1 MSMKD
6 PIGIYENLKE
16 QYFKYIDT
24 AFSVDDANFK
34 SRRKEVYL
42 PEGKD
47 VNNILAQEPYLELIK
62 PYPSSGKKI
71 SDLKLDDIP
80 KDSNGKNYFS
90 SQEELELFQKFCEA
104 GLVGNFPLYQHQI
117 DMIKNYALGKNCI
130 ITTGTGS
137 GKTEAFLLPLFAY
150 LTKQI
155 IQWKETPEPALEYNW
170 FNKPTK
176 HTKGGTA
183 HYKVQ
188 EQRKISTRKPSIKAI
203 ILYPM
208 NALVDDQMTRLR
220 KALDSKDSEKFYQ
233 DYCENHR
240 VYFGQYNGATPIS
253 ADINEGNNTQK
264 QIKHN
269 ELREKLNELQ
279 LYWNKIQTVINNGT
293 LTEDQIEDIIYTS
306 QKIGGSELLTRFDMQ
321 ETPPDIFITNYS
333 MLNIML
339 MRDREDSI
347 FVKTKEWL
355 EDKNNIFH
363 LIVDELHLNRGS
375 SGTELALLL
384 RLVEYRLGLAP
395 GHPQLRILASSASLD
410 PEDSESKDY
419 ITDFFGMDFTEHFK
433 IVKEETVV
441 DSGNE
446 APISKESLE
455 KFQNLCEQ
463 ENQIKTD
470 EEIAEDIF
478 GDDFLIKNTN
488 QLKQTLLKGFENNE
502 GKHTFSLSD
511 VNNKLF
517 GDEADF
523 CALKGLLKLR
533 AIYDDEK
540 FDKIKRDLPRI
551 RFHLFFK
558 NVDDLH
564 TVAGEKE
571 RIVLNS
577 SKTKIEGKKVFQ
589 NLYCDECGTLFYGGR
604 RFDKGKR
611 LEMLPISSEYEKMP
625 DLNLDKRPEYLKFG
639 EFIVFWPNVLL
650 GKELNPQSKTFDEV
664 NGLNGSWEKA
674 LLHINKGTIYVSPD
688 NESDSD
694 YLSGYIYRVNSED
707 SKSLP
712 CQCPQCAQTYKDKK
726 FMKSPVRTFRTG
738 YSQVT
743 QVLASSLLKQLSPE
757 EVDNRKL
764 LIFSDSRSAAA
775 DLANKLERNNYSDVL
790 RKNVFRIGNINI
802 DQIKNKISDYFDTTS
817 EEDWNWEKIIE
828 NEELGSFL
836 NIKVDSSFLQIL
848 KSQSGESFKMFLT
861 PIINGLESSNDK
873 LIPIKNLLPS
883 RNKPG
888 ELFRDFLIRGI
899 NPVGNDYKFQK
910 NWGGRGSAN
919 WYDIYNLD
927 NGDFSDGIEDT
938 TIGGS
943 GFHEDIQN
951 EFIEQICNVLFGR
964 HQFAIET
971 MAKGFISFPDKQ
983 LELIVTKIREAGFSV
998 SLEEN
1003 ELLKQIINSFIRI
1016 LGYKYRHWGT
1026 SYAPANNYANI
1037 TTYAKFIAKDSTYK
1051 SYIDKVFVVN
1061 DNLQHIDRIVLV
1073 TSFLNVLGEFNP
1085 HKQFSKVKY
1094 SKTGERT
1101 TELTAPFTP
1110 YIHPYHFDLFLLKE
1124 EDLVYK
1130 CSNCGA
1136 NHGHK
1141 SAGVCAHCFKP
1152 LDLNNHIAAKEV
1164 WEENFYANSEEP
1176 IRMHTEELTGQTD
1189 SSDAKNRQKA
1199 FKNIFLDS
1207 NAISSSKKAE
1217 QIDVLSVTTT
1227 MEVGVDIGSLEATM
1241 MANMPPERYN
1251 YQQRVG
1257 RAGRGGQAYS
1267 IALTLCRGNS
1277 HDSYYYSNLDGMVN
1291 AKPPTPFIPME
1302 LNSDISKRIFY
1313 KEILRSVFKVKGSGN
1328 VLMSENPPEKFQD
1341 THGEF
1346 GSFEDFE
1353 NELSITKTDF
1363 IIEIN
1368 VLLKNNDIIS
1378 LANHLKFTKNFYEA
1392 NFKGNKI
1399 YDEILSK
1406 LSQLEIKPIGLA
1418 ECLAEAGLLP
1428 MYGMPTRTRSLYHN
1442 YKNGNFSTMSRDL
1455 EMAISEYAPGN
1466 EITKDKKIYRVE
1478 AITSPITKRNDLTQY
1493 NVRPIDDNLFYYQI
1507 NEDGSIGTEKDTLIK
1522 EFANEDWES
1531 IKNSERKIG
1540 VIPKAYITKSYPEE
1554 NTSAVKPYFSVSIP
1568 RILNGG
1574 DIGFIKSNAFNNLD
1588 SFFHQGHIM
1597 SFNEGENGSGFN
1609 FDKPTNI
1616 LKKPELLK
1624 IDHITERK
1632 LAKME
1637 DTSSVLTYSLAS
1649 NKYTSLLQIKPS
1661 LAHIGLNLNCEQF
1674 NDQQDG
1680 YELSNFCVQGVKS
1693 AIFSAAF
1700 LLRSVFTQQQD
1711 VDNSEL
1717 EVLGLRHYINEDGSK
1732 VTGFSYGDKLSNGSG
1747 FSQKLNDNLSE
1758 YINLCLDPTGNF
1770 NGEIVQFVIDL
1781 LSVKN
1786 QENCDV
1792 ADYTNL
1798 LNYRNKR
1805 FHPLLNW
1812 RLGVSY
1818 LRLLRGNEDEIEKV
1832 INADASLPEFGAFY
1846 GKETW
1851 LKGLGVQL
1859 EEFKNEYGINSELI
1873 TDFKIPFLQCNQ
1885 NSDYANKII
1894 IPYHPLWNKESL
1906 NNNPLIKKILD
1917 ELDNEEIIYID
1928 SFNLANRPGDCYE
1941 KLIERGGGTE
1951 PNWDVLN

>member
-1 MSMKD
+1 MKD

-24 AFSVDDANFK
+24 AFSVDDLDFK
-34 SRRKEVYL
+34 TKRKEVYL
-42 PEGKD
+42 PDGKD
-47 VNNILAQEPYLELIK
+47 SNNILAQEPYLELIK
-62 PYPSSGKKI
+62 PYPSSGKEI
-71 SDLKLDDIP
+71 TDLKLEDIP
-80 KDSNGKNYFS
+80 KDSNGSNYFS
-90 SQEELELFQKFCEA
+90 SQEELELFKKFCKA
-104 GLVGNFPLYQHQI
+104 GLVGDFPLYQHQI

-137 GKTEAFLLPLFAY
+137 GKTESFLLPLFAY
-150 LTKQI
+150 LSKQI
-155 IQWKETPEPALEYNW
+155 TKWKEIPESPLDFNW
-170 FNKPTK
+170 FNNPTR
-176 HTKGGTA
+176 HTGNETA
-183 HYKVQ
+183 HYKAQ
-188 EQRKISTRKPSIKAI
+188 EQRKNSTRKPSIKAI

-220 KALDSKDSEKFYQ
+220 KALDSTASEEFYQ

-253 ADINEGNNTQK
+253 SEISSQA
-264 QIKHN
+264 KHN

-279 LYWNKIQTVINNGT
+279 LYWNKIQSVIYNGT
-293 LTEDQIEDIIYTS
+293 LTADQIEDIIYTS

-355 EDKNNIFH
+355 EEDKNNIFH

-384 RLVEYRLGLAP
+384 RLVEYRLGLSP

-410 PEDSESKDY
+410 PEDSESKEY

-433 IVKEETVV
+433 IVKEEPVV

-446 APISKESLE
+446 ALIGKESLE

-470 EEIAEDIF
+470 EKIAEEIF
-478 GDDFLIKNTN
+478 GEDFLIKNTN
-488 QLKQTLLKGFENNE
+488 QLKQTLLKGFENKE
-502 GKHTFSLSD
+502 GKHTFSLTD

-517 GDEADF
+517 GDEVDF
-523 CALKGLLKLR
+523 RALKGLLKLR
-533 AIYDDEK
+533 AIYDDSK
-540 FDKIKRDLPRI
+540 YKGVKGNLPRI

-564 TVAGEKE
+564 TVAGEKN

-589 NLYCDECGTLFYGGR
+589 NLYCDECGTMFYGGR
-604 RFDKGKR
+604 RYDNNGR
-611 LEMLPISSEYEKMP
+611 LEMLPISSEYENMP
-625 DLNLDKRPEYLKFG
+625 DLNLDKRPEYLSHK
-639 EFIVFWPNVLL
+639 EFILFWPNKLL
-650 GKELNPQSKTFDEV
+650 GKELNDESKEFNEV
-664 NGLNGSWEKA
+664 GGHKGSWSKA
-674 LLHINKGTIYVSPD
+674 LLHINKGTISENPA
-688 NESDSD
+688 NKSKPE
-694 YLSGYIYRVNSED
+694 YLSGYIYNVNGDKEK
-707 SKSLP
+707 SKALP
-712 CQCPQCAQTYKDKK
+712 CQCPHCAQTYIYKK

-743 QVLASSLLKQLSPE
+743 QVLASSLLKQLSPN

-790 RKNVFRIGNINI
+790 RKNVFRIGNVNI
-802 DQIKNKISDYFDTTS
+802 DQIKNKISDYFDTTP
-817 EEDWNWEKIIE
+817 EEDWNWEKINE
-828 NEELGSFL
+828 NEELKSFL
-836 NIKVDSSFLQIL
+836 NIKVESNILEIL
-848 KSQSGESFKMFLT
+848 KSQSGIPFKMFLT

-873 LIPIKNLLPS
+873 IIPIKNLLPS
-883 RNKPG
+883 RDKPG

-919 WYDIYNLD
+919 WYDIYNLE
-927 NGDFSDGIEDT
+927 NGSFSDAINDT

-951 EFIEQICNVLFGR
+951 EFIEQLCNVLFGR

-971 MAKGFISFPDKQ
+971 MAKGFISFPDMQ
-983 LELIVTKIREAGFSV
+983 LKLIIKKIEEAGYSV
-998 SLEEN
+998 GLDES

-1037 TTYAKFIAKDSTYK
+1037 TTYAKFISKDSAYK
-1051 SYIDKVFVVN
+1051 CYIDKVYDVN
-1061 DNLQHIDRIVLV
+1061 DNLKDIDKAVLV
-1073 TSFLNVLGEFNP
+1073 KSFLDVLSEFNP

-1101 TELTAPFTP
+1101 TELSNPFTP
-1110 YIHPYHFDLFLLKE
+1110 YIHPYYFDLFLLKE
-1124 EDLVYK
+1124 DDKVYK
-1130 CSNCGA
+1130 CSSCGA
-1136 NHGHK
+1136 NHGHF
-1141 SAGVCAHCFKP
+1141 SAGVCSHCFSP
-1152 LDLNNHIAAKEV
+1152 LDINNYSKAKDV
-1164 WEENFYANSEEP
+1164 WVENFYANSEDP

-1207 NAISSSKKAE
+1207 NSSSKIAE

-1267 IALTLCRGNS
+1267 IAVTLCRGNS

-1313 KEILRSVFKVKGSGN
+1313 KEILRSVFKLKGIGN
-1328 VLMSENPPEKFQD
+1328 VLMSEDPPEKFQD

-1346 GSFEDFE
+1346 GSFDDFK
-1353 NELSITKTDF
+1353 NELSISKTDF
-1363 IIEIN
+1363 VTEIN
-1368 VLLKNNDIIS
+1368 LLLVNEDIIS
-1378 LANHLKFTKNFYEA
+1378 LANHLNFSPDYFEAKFN
-1392 NFKGNKI
+1392 GVKI
-1399 YDEILSK
+1399 YNEIFEK
-1406 LSQLEIKPIGLA
+1406 LNDLEIKPIGLA

-1466 EITKDKKIYRVE
+1466 EITKDKKIFKVE
-1478 AITSPITKRNDLTQY
+1478 GITSPITKRKNLTQY
-1493 NVRPIDDNLFYYQI
+1493 DVKPIDDNLFYYQL
-1507 NEDGSIGTEKDTLIK
+1507 NKDGSISTEKDTLIE

-1531 IKNSERKIG
+1531 INNSRRKIG
-1540 VIPKAYITKSYPEE
+1540 VIPKAYITKLYPEE
-1554 NTSAVKPYFSVSIP
+1554 NTSAIKPYFSVSIP
-1568 RILNGG
+1568 RILSSG
-1574 DIGFIKSNAFNNLD
+1574 DIVFHKSIDFNNLD
-1588 SFFHQGHIM
+1588 SYLHQGHIM
-1597 SFNEGENGSGFN
+1597 SFNEGENFDGFN
-1609 FDKPTNI
+1609 FDLPKPIFKNTTD
-1616 LKKPELLK
+1616 LLK
-1624 IDHITERK
+1624 TEI
-1632 LAKME
+1632 AKE
-1637 DTSSVLTYSLAS
+1637 ESQSVLNYNLAS
-1649 NKYTSLLQIKPS
+1649 NKFTSLLQIKPHKINS
-1661 LAHIGLNLNCEQF
+1661 GLQLCCEQM
-1674 NDQQDG
+1674 NDQQAGHEIYDFV
-1680 YELSNFCVQGVKS
+1680 LQGVKS
-1693 AIFSAAF
+1693 SVFSAAF

-1717 EVLGLRHYINEDGSK
+1717 EVLGLRHYTNEDGSR

-1747 FSQKLNDNLSE
+1747 FSQKLNDNLSN

-1781 LSVKN
+1781 LSKEN

-1818 LRLLRGNEDEIEKV
+1818 LRILRGKEDEIEKV
-1832 INADASLPEFGAFY
+1832 INADSSLPEFGAFY
-1846 GKETW
+1846 GKDTW
-1851 LKGLGVQL
+1851 LEGIGVQL
-1859 EEFKNEYGINSELI
+1859 EEFKEEYNINSNLI
-1873 TDFKIPFLQCNQ
+1873 TDFKLPFLQCK
-1885 NSDYANKII
+1885 APFENKII
-1894 IPYHPLWNKESL
+1894 IPYHPLWHKESL
-1906 NNNPLIKKILD
+1906 HNNPIIKEILD

-1941 KLIERGGGTE
+1941 KLIKRGSGTE
-1951 PNWDVLN
+1951 PNWGVLN

>member
-24 AFSVDDANFK
+24 AFSLDDPDFK
-34 SRRKEVYL
+34 TKRKEVYL
-42 PEGKD
+42 PDGKD
-47 VNNILAQEPYLELIK
+47 SNNILAQEPYLELIK
-62 PYPSSGKKI
+62 PYPSSGKEI
-71 SDLKLDDIP
+71 TDLKLEDIP
-80 KDSNGKNYFS
+80 KDSNGSNYFS
-90 SQEELELFQKFCEA
+90 SQEELELFQKFCKA
-104 GLVGNFPLYQHQI
+104 GLVGDFPLYQHQI

-155 IQWKETPEPALEYNW
+155 IQWKETPEVPLDFNW
-170 FNKPTK
+170 FNNPAR
-176 HTKGGTA
+176 HTGNGTA
-183 HYKVQ
+183 HYKAQ
-188 EQRKISTRKPSIKAI
+188 AQRKNSTRKPSIKAI

-220 KALDSKDSEKFYQ
+220 KALDSTASEEFYN

-264 QIKHN
+264 QKKQN

-293 LTEDQIEDIIYTS
+293 LTKDQIEDIIYTS
-306 QKIGGSELLTRFDMQ
+306 QKIGGSELLTRFDIQ

-339 MRDREDSI
+339 MRDRENNI
-347 FVKTKEWL
+347 FTKTKEWL
-355 EDKNNIFH
+355 EEDKNNIFH

-410 PEDSESKDY
+410 PQDPESKDY

-446 APISKESLE
+446 APISKELLE

-463 ENQIKTD
+463 ENHGKTD
-470 EEIAEDIF
+470 EEIAEDVF

-517 GDEADF
+517 GDESDF
-523 CALKGLLKLR
+523 SALKGLLKLR

-540 FDKIKRDLPRI
+540 FDKIKSDLPRI

-564 TVAGEKE
+564 TVVGEKD
-571 RIVLNS
+571 RIVLKS

-589 NLYCDECGTLFYGGR
+589 NLYCDECGTVFYGGR
-604 RFDKGKR
+604 RFDSNGR
-611 LEMLPISSEYEKMP
+611 LEMLPISSEYENMP
-625 DLNLDKRPEYLKFG
+625 DLNLDKRPEYLNHE
-639 EFIVFWPNVLL
+639 EFILFWPNKLL
-650 GKELNPQSKTFDEV
+650 GKELNDESKEFKEV
-664 NGLNGSWEKA
+664 NRLEGSWKEA
-674 LLHINKGTIYVSPD
+674 FLHINKGTISLNRAD
-688 NESDSD
+688 ESKPE
-694 YLSGYIYRVNSED
+694 YLSGYIYRVND
-707 SKSLP
+707 KKSKSLP
-712 CQCPQCAQTYKDKK
+712 CQCPQCAQTYIYKK

-743 QVLASSLLKQLSPE
+743 QVLASSLLKQLSPN

-790 RKNVFRIGNINI
+790 RKNVFRLGLINNADIRTEVDDFFISRDESDWKWGNLSQDVQKFCNINFP
-802 DQIKNKISDYFDTTS
+802 NKIDDLNEDNGIIFKNTLIVKCFD
-817 EEDWNWEKIIE
+817 KMV
-828 NEELGSFL
+828 GS
-836 NIKVDSSFLQIL
+836 NMK
-848 KSQSGESFKMFLT
+848 T
-861 PIINGLESSNDK
+861 
-873 LIPIKNLLPS
+873 IPIKNLMPT
-883 RNKPG
+883 RDNPG
-888 ELFRDFLIRGI
+888 LLFKEFIETGI
-899 NPVGNDYKFQK
+899 NPVGNDYNFQK
-910 NWGGRGSAN
+910 SKDGKGELN
-919 WYDIYNLD
+919 WYDIFNLE
-927 NGDFSDGIEDT
+927 NGQFNNDKIQGPEGSELYSKLQKEFS
-938 TIGGS
+938 
-943 GFHEDIQN
+943 
-951 EFIEQICNVLFGR
+951 EQICNVLFGR

-971 MAKGFISFPDKQ
+971 MAKGYISFPEDQ
-983 LELIVTKIREAGFSV
+983 LDLIFSKLRDSDV
-998 SLEEN
+998 SLSPEMN
-1003 ELLKQIINSFIRI
+1003 QILKEMVNSLIRIFGYKFRHIGSTYAPQNNYSNINSFKD
-1016 LGYKYRHWGT
+1016 LKATSAYR
-1026 SYAPANNYANI
+1026 
-1037 TTYAKFIAKDSTYK
+1037 K
-1051 SYIDKVFVVN
+1051 YIDKVFENNAALIGSINKIIFVN
-1061 DNLQHIDRIVLV
+1061 HFLGVLKDFNPPKQFTTGLFQPYIDPA
-1073 TSFLNVLGEFNP
+1073 EFNVT
-1085 HKQFSKVKY
+1085 HLDKDDK
-1094 SKTGERT
+1094 
-1101 TELTAPFTP
+1101 
-1110 YIHPYHFDLFLLKE
+1110 
-1124 EDLVYK
+1124 VYK

-1136 NHGHK
+1136 NHGHF
-1141 SAGVCAHCFKP
+1141 SAGVCAHCFEP
-1152 LDLNNHIAAKEV
+1152 LDENDYLTANQV
-1164 WEENFYANSEEP
+1164 WKKNFYANSEEP

-1207 NAISSSKKAE
+1207 NENSSNKKAE

-1257 RAGRGGQAYS
+1257 RAGRGGQAFS

-1302 LNSDISKRIFY
+1302 LDSDISKRIFY
-1313 KEILRSVFKVKGSGN
+1313 KEILRKVFKQNGKGNFLLSID
-1328 VLMSENPPEKFQD
+1328 PPERFQD

-1346 GSFEDFE
+1346 GSFDDFK
-1353 NELSITKTDF
+1353 NELSIIKTVF
-1363 IIEIN
+1363 VKEIN

-1378 LANHLKFTKNFYEA
+1378 LAKHLKFSNDFYET

-1399 YDEILSK
+1399 YDEILLK
-1406 LSQLEIKPIGLA
+1406 LNQLEIKPIGLA

-1466 EITKDKKIYRVE
+1466 EITKDKKIFKVE
-1478 AITSPITKRNDLTQY
+1478 GITSPITKRTNLTQY
-1493 NVRPIDDNLFYYQI
+1493 DVKPIDDNLFYYQL
-1507 NEDGSIGTEKDTLIK
+1507 NEDGSISTEKDTLIE

-1531 IKNSERKIG
+1531 IKSSGKKIG
-1540 VIPKAYITKSYPEE
+1540 IIPKAYITKLYPEE
-1554 NTSAVKPYFSVSIP
+1554 NTSAIKPYFSVSIP
-1568 RILNGG
+1568 RILSGG
-1574 DIGFIKSNAFNNLD
+1574 DIVFIKSDAFNNLD
-1588 SFFHQGHIM
+1588 SYLHQGHIM
-1597 SFNEGENGSGFN
+1597 SFNEGENYSGFD
-1609 FDKPTNI
+1609 FDLPTSIFNNTTD
-1616 LKKPELLK
+1616 LLK
-1624 IDHITERK
+1624 TKIADIEN
-1632 LAKME
+1632 
-1637 DTSSVLTYSLAS
+1637 SSVLNYNLAS
-1649 NKYTSLLQIKPS
+1649 NKFTSLLQIKPHKINSS
-1661 LAHIGLNLNCEQF
+1661 LQLCCEQMNSEQAEHEIYDF
-1674 NDQQDG
+1674 V
-1680 YELSNFCVQGVKS
+1680 LQGVKS
-1693 AIFSAAF
+1693 SVFSAAF

-1717 EVLGLRHYINEDGSK
+1717 EVLGLRHYTNEDGSK

-1747 FSQKLNDNLSE
+1747 FSQKLNDNLSN

-1781 LSVKN
+1781 LSKEN

-1818 LRLLRGNEDEIEKV
+1818 LRILRGKEDEIEKV
-1832 INADASLPEFGAFY
+1832 INADSSLPEFAAFY
-1846 GKETW
+1846 GKDTW
-1851 LKGLGVQL
+1851 LEGVGAQL
-1859 EEFKNEYGINSELI
+1859 EEFKEDYNINSELI
-1873 TDFKIPFLQCNQ
+1873 TDVVLPFLQCE
-1885 NSDYANKII
+1885 APFENKII

-1906 NNNPLIKKILD
+1906 RNNPLIKKILD
-1917 ELDNEEIIYID
+1917 ELDNEEIIFID

-1941 KLIERGGGTE
+1941 KLIKSPG
-1951 PNWDVLN
+1951 PNYDVLN

>member
-24 AFSVDDANFK
+24 AFSVDDLDFK
-34 SRRKEVYL
+34 TKRKEVYL
-42 PEGKD
+42 PDGID
-47 VNNILAQEPYLELIK
+47 SNNILAQEPYLELIK

-71 SDLKLDDIP
+71 TDLKIEDIP
-80 KDSNGKNYFS
+80 IDSMGNNYFS
-90 SQEELELFQKFCEA
+90 SQEELELFQKFCSA
-104 GLVGNFPLYQHQI
+104 GLVGDFPLYQHQI

-137 GKTEAFLLPLFAY
+137 GKTESFLLPLFAY
-150 LTKQI
+150 LSKQLTK
-155 IQWKETPEPALEYNW
+155 WKEIPEAPLDFNW
-170 FNKPTK
+170 FSNPTR
-176 HTKGGTA
+176 HTGNGTA
-183 HYKVQ
+183 HYKAQ
-188 EQRKISTRKPSIKAI
+188 EQRKNSTRKPSIKAI

-220 KALDSKDSEKFYQ
+220 KALDSIDSEEFYRE
-233 DYCENHR
+233 YCDNHR

-253 ADINEGNNTQK
+253 SEISTQA
-264 QIKHN
+264 KHN
-269 ELREKLNELQ
+269 ELREKLIELQ
-279 LYWNKIQTVINNGT
+279 LYWDKIQTVISNGN
-293 LTEDQIEDIIYTS
+293 LSENQIEDIIYTS

-347 FVKTKEWL
+347 FVKTKEWIE

-384 RLVEYRLGLAP
+384 RLVEYRLGLSP

-410 PEDSESKDY
+410 PQDPESKEY

-433 IVKEETVV
+433 IVKEEPVV

-446 APISKESLE
+446 ALIGIESLE

-470 EEIAEDIF
+470 EKIAEEIF
-478 GDDFLIKNTN
+478 GEDFLIKNTN
-488 QLKQTLLKGFENNE
+488 QLKQTLLKGFINKE

-523 CALKGLLKLR
+523 SALKGLLKLR
-533 AIYDDEK
+533 AIYDNSKYKEVK
-540 FDKIKRDLPRI
+540 GNLPRI

-564 TVAGEKE
+564 TVAGEKD

-589 NLYCDECGTLFYGGR
+589 NLYCDECGTMFYGGR
-604 RFDKGKR
+604 RYNNGG

-625 DLNLDKRPEYLKFG
+625 DLNLDKRPEYLNHKQ
-639 EFIVFWPNVLL
+639 FILFWPNKLL
-650 GKELNPQSKTFDEV
+650 DKELNNESREFNEV
-664 NGLNGSWEKA
+664 NNLKGEWTKA
-674 LLHINKGTIYVSPD
+674 LLHINKGTISED
-688 NESDSD
+688 SANETNPQ
-694 YLSGYIYRVNSED
+694 YLCGYIYKVNDEK
-707 SKSLP
+707 SKALP
-712 CQCPQCAQTYKDKK
+712 CQCPQCAQTYIYKK

-743 QVLASSLLKQLSPE
+743 QVLASSLLKQLSPD

-790 RKNVFRIGNINI
+790 RKNVFRLGLINNNDIRTEVNDFFISRDESDWKWGNLSLELQKFCEINFPA
-802 DQIKNKISDYFDTTS
+802 KIEDL
-817 EEDWNWEKIIE
+817 EEDEGRDFKRTLIVKCFDKMVKSNMKI
-828 NEELGSFL
+828 
-836 NIKVDSSFLQIL
+836 
-848 KSQSGESFKMFLT
+848 
-861 PIINGLESSNDK
+861 
-873 LIPIKNLLPS
+873 IPIKNLMPT
-883 RNKPG
+883 RDKPG
-888 ELFRDFLIRGI
+888 LLFKEFIEAGI
-899 NPVGNDYKFQK
+899 NPVGNDYSFQK
-910 NWGGRGSAN
+910 SKDGKGELN
-919 WYDIYNLD
+919 WYDIFNLE
-927 NGDFSDGIEDT
+927 NGQFNNDKIQGPEGSELYSKLQKEFS
-938 TIGGS
+938 
-943 GFHEDIQN
+943 
-951 EFIEQICNVLFGR
+951 EQICNVLFGR

-971 MAKGFISFPDKQ
+971 MAKGYISFPEDK
-983 LELIVTKIREAGFSV
+983 LELIFTELKDSGIALSTPEEDILREV
-998 SLEEN
+998 VNSL
-1003 ELLKQIINSFIRI
+1003 IRI
-1016 LGYKYRHWGT
+1016 FGYKYRHVGST
-1026 SYAPANNYANI
+1026 YAPKNNYSNI
-1037 TTYAKFIAKDSTYK
+1037 NSFRDLKATSVYRK
-1051 SYIDKVFVVN
+1051 YIDKVFENNEELESIDKIIFVN
-1061 DNLQHIDRIVLV
+1061 F
-1073 TSFLNVLGEFNP
+1073 FLKTLKEFST
-1085 HKQFSKVKY
+1085 KQFS
-1094 SKTGERT
+1094 TGI
-1101 TELTAPFTP
+1101 FYP
-1110 YIHPYHFDLFLLKE
+1110 YIDPARFNIIHLEQDDK
-1124 EDLVYK
+1124 VYK

-1136 NHGHK
+1136 NHGHS
-1141 SAGVCAHCFKP
+1141 SAGVCAHCFEP
-1152 LDLNNHIAAKEV
+1152 LDLNNDIFAKDV
-1164 WEENFYANSEEP
+1164 WVENFYANSEDP

-1207 NAISSSKKAE
+1207 NSSSKKAE

-1313 KEILRSVFKVKGSGN
+1313 KEILRSVFKLKGIGN
-1328 VLMSENPPEKFQD
+1328 ILMSEDPLEKFQD

-1346 GSFEDFE
+1346 GGFDDFK
-1353 NELSITKTDF
+1353 NELSISKTDF
-1363 IIEIN
+1363 VTEIN
-1368 VLLKNNDIIS
+1368 LLLVNKDIIS
-1378 LANHLKFTKNFYEA
+1378 LANHLNFSPDYFKA
-1392 NFKGNKI
+1392 NFNGEKI
-1399 YDEILSK
+1399 YNEILEK
-1406 LSQLEIKPIGLA
+1406 LRDLEIKPIGLA

-1466 EITKDKKIYRVE
+1466 EITKDKKIFKVE
-1478 AITSPITKRNDLTQY
+1478 GITSPITKRTNLTQY
-1493 NVRPIDDNLFYYQI
+1493 DVKPIDDNLFYYQL
-1507 NEDGSIGTEKDTLIK
+1507 NEDGSISTEKDILIE
-1522 EFANEDWES
+1522 EFANENWES
-1531 IKNSERKIG
+1531 IKSSGRNIG
-1540 VIPKAYITKSYPEE
+1540 VIPKAYITKLYPEE

-1568 RILNGG
+1568 RILKGEE
-1574 DIGFIKSNAFNNLD
+1574 IKFDKNNSFNNLD
-1588 SFFHQGHIM
+1588 SYLHQGHIM
-1597 SFNEGENGSGFN
+1597 SFNEGENYHGFN
-1609 FDKPTNI
+1609 FDLPKPIFKNNTD
-1616 LKKPELLK
+1616 LLK
-1624 IDHITERK
+1624 TEI
-1632 LAKME
+1632 AKE
-1637 DTSSVLTYSLAS
+1637 ESQSVLNYNLAS
-1649 NKYTSLLQIKPS
+1649 NKFTYLLQIKP
-1661 LAHIGLNLNCEQF
+1661 HKIIYGLQLCCEQR
-1674 NDQQDG
+1674 NSQQSG
-1680 YELSNFCVQGVKS
+1680 HEIYNFVLQGVKS
-1693 AIFSAAF
+1693 SVFSAAF

-1717 EVLGLRHYINEDGSK
+1717 EVLGLRHYTNEDGFK

-1747 FSQKLNDNLSE
+1747 FSQKLNDNLSD
-1758 YINLCLDPTGNF
+1758 YINLCLDPKGNF
-1770 NGEIVQFVIDL
+1770 KGEIVQFVIDL
-1781 LSVKN
+1781 LSKEN

-1812 RLGVSY
+1812 RLGVTF
-1818 LRLLRGNEDEIEKV
+1818 LRLLRGKEDEIEKV
-1832 INADASLPEFGAFY
+1832 INADSNLPEFGSFY

-1851 LKGLGVQL
+1851 LDGVGVQL
-1859 EEFKNEYGINSELI
+1859 KEFKNEYNINSELI
-1873 TDFKIPFLQCNQ
+1873 TDFILPFLQGDD

-1894 IPYHPLWNKESL
+1894 IPYYPLWNKESL

-1941 KLIERGGGTE
+1941 KLIKGSGDSTL
-1951 PNWDVLN
+1951 NWDVLN

>member
-24 AFSVDDANFK
+24 AFSVDDLDFK
-34 SRRKEVYL
+34 TKRKEVYM

-47 VNNILAQEPYLELIK
+47 TNNILAQEPYLELIK

-71 SDLKLDDIP
+71 SDLKLEDFP
-80 KDSNGKNYFS
+80 KEDGSNYFAT
-90 SQEELELFQKFCEA
+90 QEELELFQQFCST
-104 GLVGNFPLYQHQI
+104 GLVGDFPLYQHQI

-155 IQWKETPEPALEYNW
+155 IQWKKTPEVPLDFNW
-170 FNKPTK
+170 FNNPAR
-176 HTKGGTA
+176 HTGNGTA
-183 HYKVQ
+183 HYKAQ
-188 EQRKISTRKPSIKAI
+188 AQRKNSTRKPSIKAI

-220 KALDSKDSEKFYQ
+220 KALDSTASEEFYQ

-253 ADINEGNNTQK
+253 ADINEGNKTQK
-264 QIKHN
+264 QKKQN

-293 LTEDQIEDIIYTS
+293 LTKDQIEDIIYTS
-306 QKIGGSELLTRFDMQ
+306 QKIGGSELLTRFDIQ

-347 FVKTKEWL
+347 FVKTKKWL

-463 ENQIKTD
+463 ENQYKTD
-470 EEIAEDIF
+470 EKIAEEIF

-523 CALKGLLKLR
+523 SALKGLLKLR
-533 AIYDDEK
+533 AIYDDSK
-540 FDKIKRDLPRI
+540 YKGVKGNLPRI

-564 TVAGEKE
+564 TVAGEKD
-571 RIVLNS
+571 RIVFNS

-589 NLYCDECGTLFYGGR
+589 NLYCDECGTVFYGGR
-604 RFDKGKR
+604 RFDSNGR
-611 LEMLPISSEYEKMP
+611 LEMLPISSEYENMP
-625 DLNLDKRPEYLKFG
+625 DLNLDKRPEYLSHS
-639 EFIVFWPNVLL
+639 EFIVFWPNKLL
-650 GKELNPQSKTFDEV
+650 GKELNDESKKFKEV
-664 NGLNGSWEKA
+664 NRLEGSWNKA
-674 LLHINKGTIYVSPD
+674 SLHINKGTISENPAD
-688 NESDSD
+688 ESKPE
-694 YLSGYIYRVNSED
+694 YLSGYIYRVNDKE

-712 CQCPQCAQTYKDKK
+712 CQCPQCAQTYIYKK

-743 QVLASSLLKQLSPE
+743 QVLASSLLKQLSPN

-790 RKNVFRIGNINI
+790 RKNVFRLGLINNDDVRAEVDDFFSSRDESDWKWGNLSQEVQKFCNINFPA
-802 DQIKNKISDYFDTTS
+802 KIEDLKEDEGSDFERTLIVKCFD
-817 EEDWNWEKIIE
+817 KMIE
-828 NEELGSFL
+828 
-836 NIKVDSSFLQIL
+836 
-848 KSQSGESFKMFLT
+848 
-861 PIINGLESSNDK
+861 SNMK
-873 LIPIKNLLPS
+873 TIPIKNLMPT
-883 RNKPG
+883 RDNPG
-888 ELFRDFLIRGI
+888 LLFKEFIETGI
-899 NPVGNDYKFQK
+899 NPVGNDYSFQK
-910 NWGGRGSAN
+910 SKDGKGELN
-919 WYDIYNLD
+919 WYDIFNLE
-927 NGDFSDGIEDT
+927 NGQFNNDKIQGPEGSELYSKLQKEFS
-938 TIGGS
+938 
-943 GFHEDIQN
+943 
-951 EFIEQICNVLFGR
+951 EQICNVLFGR

-971 MAKGFISFPDKQ
+971 MAKGYISFPENQ
-983 LELIVTKIREAGFSV
+983 LDLIFSKLRDSGV
-998 SLEEN
+998 ILSPQMNQILKEMVNSL
-1003 ELLKQIINSFIRI
+1003 IRI
-1016 LGYKYRHWGT
+1016 FGYKFRHIGST
-1026 SYAPANNYANI
+1026 YAPQNNYSNI
-1037 TTYAKFIAKDSTYK
+1037 ISFNNLKATSAYRK
-1051 SYIDKVFVVN
+1051 YIDMVFKNNDELNSINNVSFVN
-1061 DNLQHIDRIVLV
+1061 
-1073 TSFLNVLGEFNP
+1073 SFLNTLNDFNP
-1085 HKQFSKVKY
+1085 AKQFS
-1094 SKTGERT
+1094 TGI
-1101 TELTAPFTP
+1101 FQP
-1110 YIHPYHFDLFLLKE
+1110 YIDPTYFKITHLDQDDK
-1124 EDLVYK
+1124 VYK

-1136 NHGHK
+1136 NHGHF
-1141 SAGVCAHCFKP
+1141 SAGVCSHCFSP
-1152 LDLNNHIAAKEV
+1152 LDINNYSKAKDV
-1164 WEENFYANSEEP
+1164 WAENFYANIEDP

-1189 SSDAKNRQKA
+1189 SIDAKNRQKA

-1207 NAISSSKKAE
+1207 NTSSKKAE

-1313 KEILRSVFKVKGSGN
+1313 KEILRRVFKLKGIGN
-1328 VLMSENPPEKFQD
+1328 VLMSEVPPEKFQD

-1346 GSFEDFE
+1346 GSYQDFK
-1353 NELSITKTDF
+1353 NELSISKTDF
-1363 IIEIN
+1363 VTEIN
-1368 VLLKNNDIIS
+1368 LLLVNEDIIS
-1378 LANHLKFTKNFYEA
+1378 LAKHLKFSNDFYET
-1392 NFKGNKI
+1392 NFKNDKI
-1399 YDEILSK
+1399 YDEILLK
-1406 LSQLEIKPIGLA
+1406 LNQLEIKPIGLA

-1466 EITKDKKIYRVE
+1466 EITKDKKIFKVE
-1478 AITSPITKRNDLTQY
+1478 GITSPITKRTNLTQY
-1493 NVRPIDDNLFYYQI
+1493 DVKPIDDNLFYYQT
-1507 NEDGSIGTEKDTLIK
+1507 NPDGSISLEKQILIDQ
-1522 EFANEDWES
+1522 FANEDWES
-1531 IKNSERKIG
+1531 IKSSGRNIG
-1540 VIPKAYITKSYPEE
+1540 IIPKAYITKLYPEE
-1554 NTSAVKPYFSVSIP
+1554 NTSAIKPYFSVSIP
-1568 RILNGG
+1568 RILSGG
-1574 DIGFIKSNAFNNLD
+1574 DIVFIKSDAFNNLD

-1597 SFNEGENGSGFN
+1597 SFNEGENYDGFN
-1609 FDKPTNI
+1609 FDLPKPIFKNTTD
-1616 LKKPELLK
+1616 LLK
-1624 IDHITERK
+1624 TEI
-1632 LAKME
+1632 AKE
-1637 DTSSVLTYSLAS
+1637 ESQSVLNYNLAS
-1649 NKYTSLLQIKPS
+1649 NKFTSLLQIKPHKINS
-1661 LAHIGLNLNCEQF
+1661 GLQLCCEQM
-1674 NDQQDG
+1674 NDQQAD
-1680 YELSNFCVQGVKS
+1680 YEIYNFVLQGVKS
-1693 AIFSAAF
+1693 SVFSAAF

-1717 EVLGLRHYINEDGSK
+1717 EVLGLRHYTNEDGPK

-1747 FSQKLNDNLSE
+1747 FSQKLNDNLSN

-1781 LSVKN
+1781 LSKEN

-1818 LRLLRGNEDEIEKV
+1818 LRILRGKEDEIEKV
-1832 INADASLPEFGAFY
+1832 INADSSLPEFGAFY
-1846 GKETW
+1846 GKDTW
-1851 LKGLGVQL
+1851 LEGMGAQL
-1859 EEFKNEYGINSELI
+1859 EEFKEEYNINSNLI
-1873 TDFKIPFLQCNQ
+1873 TDFKLPFLQCK
-1885 NSDYANKII
+1885 APFENKII
-1894 IPYHPLWNKESL
+1894 IPYHPLWHKESL
-1906 NNNPLIKKILD
+1906 HNNPIIKEILD

-1941 KLIERGGGTE
+1941 KLIKSPG

>member
-24 AFSVDDANFK
+24 AFSLDDPDFK
-34 SRRKEVYL
+34 TKRKEVYL
-42 PEGKD
+42 PDGKD
-47 VNNILAQEPYLELIK
+47 SNNILAQEPYLELIK
-62 PYPSSGKKI
+62 PYPSSGKEI
-71 SDLKLDDIP
+71 TDLKLEDIP
-80 KDSNGKNYFS
+80 KDSNGSNYFS
-90 SQEELELFQKFCEA
+90 SQEELELFQKFCKA
-104 GLVGNFPLYQHQI
+104 GLVGDFPLYQHQI

-155 IQWKETPEPALEYNW
+155 IQWKETPEVPLDFNW
-170 FNKPTK
+170 FNNPAR
-176 HTKGGTA
+176 HTGNGTA
-183 HYKVQ
+183 HYKAQ
-188 EQRKISTRKPSIKAI
+188 AQRKNSTRKPSIKAI

-220 KALDSKDSEKFYQ
+220 KALDSTASEEFYN

-264 QIKHN
+264 QKKQN

-293 LTEDQIEDIIYTS
+293 LTKDQEEDIIYTS
-306 QKIGGSELLTRFDMQ
+306 QKIGGSELLTRFDIQ

-339 MRDREDSI
+339 MRDREDNI
-347 FVKTKEWL
+347 FTKTEEWL
-355 EDKNNIFH
+355 EEDKNNIFH

-463 ENQIKTD
+463 ENHGKTD
-470 EEIAEDIF
+470 EEIAEDVF

-517 GDEADF
+517 GDESDF
-523 CALKGLLKLR
+523 SALKGLLKLR

-540 FDKIKRDLPRI
+540 FDKIKSDLPRI

-564 TVAGEKE
+564 TVVGEKD
-571 RIVLNS
+571 RIVLKS

-589 NLYCDECGTLFYGGR
+589 NLYCDECGTVFYGGR
-604 RFDKGKR
+604 RFDSNGR
-611 LEMLPISSEYEKMP
+611 LEMLPISSEYENMP
-625 DLNLDKRPEYLKFG
+625 DLNLDKRPEYLNHE
-639 EFIVFWPNVLL
+639 EFILFWPNKLL
-650 GKELNPQSKTFDEV
+650 GKELNDESKEFKEV
-664 NGLNGSWEKA
+664 NRLEGSWEEA
-674 LLHINKGTIYVSPD
+674 FLHINKGTISLNRAD
-688 NESDSD
+688 ESKPE
-694 YLSGYIYRVNSED
+694 YLSGYIYRVND
-707 SKSLP
+707 KKSKSLP
-712 CQCPQCAQTYKDKK
+712 CQCPQCAQTYIYKK

-743 QVLASSLLKQLSPE
+743 QVLASSLLKQLSPN

-790 RKNVFRIGNINI
+790 RKNVFRLGLINNADIRTEVDDFFISRDESDWKWGNLSQDVQKFCNINFP
-802 DQIKNKISDYFDTTS
+802 NKIDDLNEDNGIIFKNTLIVKCFD
-817 EEDWNWEKIIE
+817 KMV
-828 NEELGSFL
+828 GS
-836 NIKVDSSFLQIL
+836 NMK
-848 KSQSGESFKMFLT
+848 T
-861 PIINGLESSNDK
+861 
-873 LIPIKNLLPS
+873 IPIKNLMPT
-883 RNKPG
+883 RDNPG
-888 ELFRDFLIRGI
+888 LLFKEFIETGI
-899 NPVGNDYKFQK
+899 NPVGNDYNFQK
-910 NWGGRGSAN
+910 SKDGKGELN
-919 WYDIYNLD
+919 WYDIFNLE
-927 NGDFSDGIEDT
+927 NGQFNNDKIQGPEGSELYSKLQKEFS
-938 TIGGS
+938 
-943 GFHEDIQN
+943 
-951 EFIEQICNVLFGR
+951 EQICNVLFGR

-971 MAKGFISFPDKQ
+971 MAKGYISFPEDQ
-983 LELIVTKIREAGFSV
+983 LDLIFSKLRDSDV
-998 SLEEN
+998 SLSPEMN
-1003 ELLKQIINSFIRI
+1003 QILKEMVNSLIRI
-1016 LGYKYRHWGT
+1016 FGYKFRHIGST
-1026 SYAPANNYANI
+1026 YAPQNNYSNI
-1037 TTYAKFIAKDSTYK
+1037 ISFNNLKATSAYRKYIDMVFKNNEELK
-1051 SYIDKVFVVN
+1051 SIDKVSFVN
-1061 DNLQHIDRIVLV
+1061 
-1073 TSFLNVLGEFNP
+1073 SFLNTLNDFNP
-1085 HKQFSKVKY
+1085 AKQFS
-1094 SKTGERT
+1094 TGI
-1101 TELTAPFTP
+1101 FQP
-1110 YIHPYHFDLFLLKE
+1110 YIDPTYFKITHLDQDDK
-1124 EDLVYK
+1124 VYK

-1136 NHGHK
+1136 NHGHF
-1141 SAGVCAHCFKP
+1141 SASVCAHCFSS
-1152 LDLNNHIAAKEV
+1152 LDRNNYSTAKDV
-1164 WEENFYANSEEP
+1164 WAENFYANIEDP

-1207 NAISSSKKAE
+1207 NENSSNKKAE

-1257 RAGRGGQAYS
+1257 RAGRGGQAFS

-1302 LNSDISKRIFY
+1302 LDSDISKRIFY
-1313 KEILRSVFKVKGSGN
+1313 KEVLRRVFKQNGKGNFLLSID
-1328 VLMSENPPEKFQD
+1328 PPEKFQD

-1346 GSFEDFE
+1346 GSFDDFK
-1353 NELSITKTDF
+1353 NELSITKTVF
-1363 IIEIN
+1363 VKEIN

-1378 LANHLKFTKNFYEA
+1378 LAKHLKFSNDFYET

-1399 YDEILSK
+1399 YDEILLK
-1406 LSQLEIKPIGLA
+1406 LNQLEIKPIGLA

-1466 EITKDKKIYRVE
+1466 EITKDKKIFKVE
-1478 AITSPITKRNDLTQY
+1478 GITSPITKRTNLTQY
-1493 NVRPIDDNLFYYQI
+1493 DVKPIDDNLFYYQL
-1507 NEDGSIGTEKDTLIK
+1507 NEDGSISTEKDTLIE

-1531 IKNSERKIG
+1531 IKSSGKKIG
-1540 VIPKAYITKSYPEE
+1540 VIPKAYITKLYPEE
-1554 NTSAVKPYFSVSIP
+1554 NTSAIKPYFSVSIP
-1568 RILNGG
+1568 RILSGG
-1574 DIGFIKSNAFNNLD
+1574 DIVFIKSDAFNNLD
-1588 SFFHQGHIM
+1588 SYLHQGHIM
-1597 SFNEGENGSGFN
+1597 SFNEGENYSGFD
-1609 FDKPTNI
+1609 FDLPTSIFNNTTD
-1616 LKKPELLK
+1616 LLK
-1624 IDHITERK
+1624 TKIADKEN
-1632 LAKME
+1632 
-1637 DTSSVLTYSLAS
+1637 SSVLNYNLAS
-1649 NKYTSLLQIKPS
+1649 NKFTSLLQIKPHKINSS
-1661 LAHIGLNLNCEQF
+1661 LQLCCEQM
-1674 NDQQDG
+1674 NSVQAEHEI
-1680 YELSNFCVQGVKS
+1680 YNFVLQGVKS
-1693 AIFSAAF
+1693 SLFSAAF

-1717 EVLGLRHYINEDGSK
+1717 EVLGLRHYTNEDGSK

-1781 LSVKN
+1781 LSKEN

-1818 LRLLRGNEDEIEKV
+1818 LRILRGDEGEVEKV
-1832 INADASLPEFGAFY
+1832 INADSSLPEFGAFY
-1846 GKETW
+1846 GKDTW
-1851 LKGLGVQL
+1851 LEGIGAQL
-1859 EEFKNEYGINSELI
+1859 EEFKEEYNINSELI
-1873 TDFKIPFLQCNQ
+1873 IDFKLPFLQCK
-1885 NSDYANKII
+1885 APFENKII
-1894 IPYHPLWNKESL
+1894 IPYYPLWNKESL
-1906 NNNPLIKKILD
+1906 KNNPLIKKILH
-1917 ELDNEEIIYID
+1917 ELDNEEIIFID

-1941 KLIERGGGTE
+1941 KLIKSPG
-1951 PNWDVLN
+1951 PNYDVLN

>member
-24 AFSVDDANFK
+24 AFSVDDTEFK
-34 SRRKEVYL
+34 LKRKEVYL

-71 SDLKLDDIP
+71 SDLKLEDFP
-80 KDSNGKNYFS
+80 KEDGSNYFA
-90 SQEELELFQKFCEA
+90 SQEELELFQQFCST

-155 IQWKETPEPALEYNW
+155 IQWKETPEPDLEYNW
-170 FNKPTK
+170 FNKPTS

-183 HYKVQ
+183 HYKAQV
-188 EQRKISTRKPSIKAI
+188 QRKNSTRKPSIKAI

-220 KALDSKDSEKFYQ
+220 KALDSKDSEEFYQ

-253 ADINEGNNTQK
+253 AEISSQA
-264 QIKHN
+264 KHN
-269 ELREKLNELQ
+269 ELREKLIELQ

-293 LTEDQIEDIIYTS
+293 LTADQIEDIIYTS

-355 EDKNNIFH
+355 EEDKNNIFH

-410 PEDSESKDY
+410 PQDSESKDY
-419 ITDFFGMDFTEHFK
+419 ITDFFGMDFMEHFK

-463 ENQIKTD
+463 ENQNKTD
-470 EEIAEDIF
+470 DKIAEEIF

-517 GDEADF
+517 GYEADF
-523 CALKGLLKLR
+523 SALKGLLKLR
-533 AIYDDEK
+533 AIYDDSKYKEVK
-540 FDKIKRDLPRI
+540 GNLPRI

-564 TVAGEKE
+564 TVAGEKD
-571 RIVLNS
+571 RIVLYS

-589 NLYCDECGTLFYGGR
+589 NLYCDECGTIFYGGR
-604 RFDKGKR
+604 RFDSNGR
-611 LEMLPISSEYEKMP
+611 LEMLPISLEYEKMP
-625 DLNLDKRPEYLKFG
+625 DLNLDKRPEYLSHS
-639 EFIVFWPNVLL
+639 EFIVFWPNKLL
-650 GKELNPQSKTFDEV
+650 GKELNDESKKFKEV
-664 NGLNGSWEKA
+664 NSLEGSWNKA
-674 LLHINKGTIYVSPD
+674 LLHINKGNISENPSD
-688 NESDSD
+688 ESKPE
-694 YLSGYIYRVNSED
+694 YLSGFIYKVNG
-707 SKSLP
+707 SKEKSKALP
-712 CQCPQCAQTYKDKK
+712 CQCPQCAQTYIYKK
-726 FMKSPVRTFRTG
+726 FMKSPVRSFKTG

-743 QVLASSLLKQLSPE
+743 QVLASSLLKQLSPN

-790 RKNVFRIGNINI
+790 RKNVFRLGLINNDDVRAEVDDFFSSRDESDWKWGNLSQEVQKFCNINFPA
-802 DQIKNKISDYFDTTS
+802 KIEDLKEDEGSDFERTLIVKCFD
-817 EEDWNWEKIIE
+817 KMIE
-828 NEELGSFL
+828 
-836 NIKVDSSFLQIL
+836 
-848 KSQSGESFKMFLT
+848 
-861 PIINGLESSNDK
+861 SNMK
-873 LIPIKNLLPS
+873 TIPIKNLMPT
-883 RNKPG
+883 RDNPG
-888 ELFRDFLIRGI
+888 LLFKEFIETGI
-899 NPVGNDYKFQK
+899 NPVGNDYSFQK
-910 NWGGRGSAN
+910 SKDGKGELN
-919 WYDIYNLD
+919 WYDIFNLE
-927 NGDFSDGIEDT
+927 NGQFNNDKIQGPE
-938 TIGGS
+938 GS
-943 GFHEDIQN
+943 ELYSKLQK
-951 EFIEQICNVLFGR
+951 EFNEQICNVLFGR

-971 MAKGFISFPDKQ
+971 MAKGYISFPENQ
-983 LELIVTKIREAGFSV
+983 LDLIFSKLSDSGIALSPSIKLILREMV
-998 SLEEN
+998 NSL
-1003 ELLKQIINSFIRI
+1003 IRI
-1016 LGYKYRHWGT
+1016 FGYKFRHAGST
-1026 SYAPANNYANI
+1026 YAPKNNYSNIVSFQNLTANSA
-1037 TTYAKFIAKDSTYK
+1037 YRK
-1051 SYIDKVFVVN
+1051 YIDKVFENNEELIGSIDKIIFVN
-1061 DNLQHIDRIVLV
+1061 HFLGVLNDFNPPKQFTTGLFQPYIDPA
-1073 TSFLNVLGEFNP
+1073 EFNVT
-1085 HKQFSKVKY
+1085 HLDKDDK
-1094 SKTGERT
+1094 
-1101 TELTAPFTP
+1101 
-1110 YIHPYHFDLFLLKE
+1110 
-1124 EDLVYK
+1124 VYK

-1136 NHGHK
+1136 NHGHF
-1141 SAGVCAHCFKP
+1141 SAGVCAHCFEP
-1152 LDLNNHIAAKEV
+1152 LDENDCLSANEV
-1164 WEENFYANSEEP
+1164 WEKNFYANSEEP

-1199 FKNIFLDS
+1199 FKNIFLNR
-1207 NAISSSKKAE
+1207 NANSSSKKAE

-1257 RAGRGGQAYS
+1257 RAGRGGQAFS

-1277 HDSYYYSNLDGMVN
+1277 HDSYYYSNLNGMVN

-1313 KEILRSVFKVKGSGN
+1313 KEIFRDVFKRNGKGN
-1328 VLMSENPPEKFQD
+1328 IRLELTKHEKFQD

-1346 GSFEDFE
+1346 GSYENFK
-1353 NELSITKTDF
+1353 NELSITKEQF
-1363 IIEIN
+1363 ISDIN
-1368 VLLKNNDIIS
+1368 DVLKQEKIILLS
-1378 LANHLKFTKNFYEA
+1378 THLNFSNYFYNA
-1392 NFKGNKI
+1392 NFSGENI
-1399 YDEILSK
+1399 YSEIAEK
-1406 LSQLEIKPIGLA
+1406 LSDLDIKPVGLA

-1442 YKNGNFSTMSRDL
+1442 YKDGNFSTMSRDL

-1466 EITKDKKIYRVE
+1466 EITKDKKIFKVE
-1478 AITSPITKRNDLTQY
+1478 GITSPITKRTNLTQY
-1493 NVRPIDDNLFYYQI
+1493 DVQPIDDNLFYY
-1507 NEDGSIGTEKDTLIK
+1507 EDKDDGSISFEKEILVNQ
-1522 EFANEDWES
+1522 FASSDWES
-1531 IKNSERKIG
+1531 IKDSGRKIG
-1540 VIPKAYITKSYPEE
+1540 LIPKAYITKLSPEE
-1554 NTSAVKPYFSVSIP
+1554 NTSALKPYFSVSIP

-1574 DIGFIKSNAFNNLD
+1574 NIKWEVNIDFDNLD
-1588 SFFHQGHIM
+1588 SSYHQGHIM
-1597 SFNEGENGSGFN
+1597 SFNEGENGAGFN
-1609 FDKPTNI
+1609 FNTPRTIFNGSTD
-1616 LKKPELLK
+1616 LLK
-1624 IDHITERK
+1624 TVHISDKELEK
-1632 LAKME
+1632 IQDK
-1637 DTSSVLTYSLAS
+1637 SSVLKYNLAS

-1661 LAHIGLNLNCEQF
+1661 SVHAGLNLSCEQF
-1674 NDQQDG
+1674 NEQQID
-1680 YELSNFCVQGVKS
+1680 YELSNFYVQGVKS
-1693 AIFSAAF
+1693 SVFSAAF

-1717 EVLGLRHYINEDGSK
+1717 EVLGLNHYLNEGGSK
-1732 VTGFSYGDKLSNGSG
+1732 ITGFSYADKLSNGSG
-1747 FSQKLNDNLSE
+1747 FSQKLSEKLTE

-1770 NGEIVQFVIDL
+1770 SGEIVQFVVDL
-1781 LSVKN
+1781 LSKQN

-1812 RLGVSY
+1812 RLGVTY
-1818 LRLLRGNEDEIEKV
+1818 LRLLRGDEAEVEKV
-1832 INADASLPEFGAFY
+1832 INAVSSLPEFGAFY
-1846 GKETW
+1846 GKGTW
-1851 LKGLGVQL
+1851 LEGIGAQL
-1859 EEFKNEYGINSELI
+1859 EEFKEEYNINSELI
-1873 TDFKIPFLQCNQ
+1873 TGFMLPFLQCE
-1885 NSDYANKII
+1885 APFENKII

-1906 NNNPLIKKILD
+1906 RNNPLIKKILD
-1917 ELDNEEIIYID
+1917 ELDNEEIIFID

-1941 KLIERGGGTE
+1941 KLIKSPG
-1951 PNWDVLN
+1951 PNYDVLN

>member
-1 MSMKD
+1 MKD

-24 AFSVDDANFK
+24 AFSVDDPDFK
-34 SRRKEVYL
+34 RKRKEVYL
-42 PEGKD
+42 PDGKD
-47 VNNILAQEPYLELIK
+47 SNNILAQEPYLELIK
-62 PYPSSGKKI
+62 PYPSSGKEI
-71 SDLKLDDIP
+71 TDLKLEDIP
-80 KDSNGKNYFS
+80 KDSNGSNYFS
-90 SQEELELFQKFCEA
+90 SQEELELFQKFCKA
-104 GLVGNFPLYQHQI
+104 GLVGDFPLYQHQI

-137 GKTEAFLLPLFAY
+137 GKTESFLLPLFAY
-150 LTKQI
+150 LSKQI
-155 IQWKETPEPALEYNW
+155 TKWKEIPEVPLDFNW
-170 FNKPTK
+170 FNNPART
-176 HTKGGTA
+176 TGNGTA
-183 HYKVQ
+183 HYKAQ
-188 EQRKISTRKPSIKAI
+188 EQRKKSTRKPSIKAI

-220 KALDSKDSEKFYQ
+220 KALDSTASEEFYQ

-253 ADINEGNNTQK
+253 SEISSQA
-264 QIKHN
+264 KHN

-279 LYWNKIQTVINNGT
+279 LYWNKIQSVIDNGT
-293 LTEDQIEDIIYTS
+293 LTTDQIEDIIYTS

-321 ETPPDIFITNYS
+321 STPPDIFITNYS

-347 FVKTKEWL
+347 FDKTKEWL
-355 EDKNNIFH
+355 EEDKNNIFH

-384 RLVEYRLGLAP
+384 RLVEYRLGLSP

-410 PEDSESKDY
+410 PEDSESKEY

-433 IVKEETVV
+433 IVKEEPVV

-446 APISKESLE
+446 ALIGKESLE

-470 EEIAEDIF
+470 EKIAEEIF
-478 GDDFLIKNTN
+478 GEDFLIKNTN
-488 QLKQTLLKGFENNE
+488 QLKQTLLKGFENKE
-502 GKHTFSLSD
+502 GKHTFSLTD

-517 GDEADF
+517 GDEVDF
-523 CALKGLLKLR
+523 RALKGLLKLR
-533 AIYDDEK
+533 AIYDDSK
-540 FDKIKRDLPRI
+540 YKGVKGNLPRI
-551 RFHLFFK
+551 RLHLFFK

-564 TVAGEKE
+564 TVAGEKN

-589 NLYCDECGTLFYGGR
+589 NLYCDECGTMFYGGR
-604 RFDKGKR
+604 RYDNKGR

-625 DLNLDKRPEYLKFG
+625 DLNLDKRPEYLSHK
-639 EFIVFWPNVLL
+639 EFILFWPNKLL
-650 GKELNPQSKTFDEV
+650 GKELNDESKEFNEV
-664 NGLNGSWEKA
+664 GGHKGSWSKA
-674 LLHINKGTIYVSPD
+674 LLHVNKGTISENPA
-688 NESDSD
+688 NKSKPE
-694 YLSGYIYRVNSED
+694 YLSGYIYNVNGDKEK
-707 SKSLP
+707 SKALP
-712 CQCPQCAQTYKDKK
+712 CQCPHCAQTYIYKK

-790 RKNVFRIGNINI
+790 RKNVFRIGNVNI
-802 DQIKNKISDYFDTTS
+802 DQIKNKISDYFDTTP
-817 EEDWNWEKIIE
+817 EEDWNWEKINE
-828 NEELGSFL
+828 NEELKSFL
-836 NIKVDSSFLQIL
+836 NIKVESNILEIL
-848 KSQSGESFKMFLT
+848 KSQSGVTFKMFLT

-873 LIPIKNLLPS
+873 IIPIKNLLPS
-883 RNKPG
+883 RDKPG

-919 WYDIYNLD
+919 WYDIYNLE
-927 NGDFSDGIEDT
+927 NGSFSDAINDT

-951 EFIEQICNVLFGR
+951 EFIEQLCNVLFGR

-971 MAKGFISFPDKQ
+971 MAKGFISFPDMQ
-983 LELIVTKIREAGFSV
+983 LKLIIKKIEEAGHSV
-998 SLEEN
+998 GLDES

-1037 TTYAKFIAKDSTYK
+1037 TTYAKFISKDSPYK
-1051 SYIDKVFVVN
+1051 SYIDMVYDVN
-1061 DNLQHIDRIVLV
+1061 DNLKDIEKAVLV
-1073 TSFLNVLGEFNP
+1073 KSFLDVLSEFNP

-1101 TELTAPFTP
+1101 TELSNPFTP
-1110 YIHPYHFDLFLLKE
+1110 YIHPYYFDLFLLKE
-1124 EDLVYK
+1124 DDKVYK

-1136 NHGHK
+1136 NHGHF
-1141 SAGVCAHCFKP
+1141 SAGVCSHCFSP
-1152 LDLNNHIAAKEV
+1152 LDINNYSKAKDV
-1164 WEENFYANSEEP
+1164 WAENFYANIEDP
-1176 IRMHTEELTGQTD
+1176 IRMHSEELTGQTD

-1207 NAISSSKKAE
+1207 NTSSKKAE

-1313 KEILRSVFKVKGSGN
+1313 KEILRSVFKLKGIGN
-1328 VLMSENPPEKFQD
+1328 ILMSEDPPEKFQD

-1346 GSFEDFE
+1346 GSFDDFK
-1353 NELSITKTDF
+1353 NELSISKTDF
-1363 IIEIN
+1363 VTEIN
-1368 VLLKNNDIIS
+1368 LLLVNQDIIS
-1378 LANHLKFTKNFYEA
+1378 LANNLNFSPDYFKANFYGE
-1392 NFKGNKI
+1392 KI
-1399 YDEILSK
+1399 YNEILEK
-1406 LSQLEIKPIGLA
+1406 LRDLEIKPIGLA

-1442 YKNGNFSTMSRDL
+1442 YKNKNFSTMSRDL

-1466 EITKDKKIYRVE
+1466 EITKDKKIFKVE
-1478 AITSPITKRNDLTQY
+1478 GITSPITKRKNLTQFD
-1493 NVRPIDDNLFYYQI
+1493 VKPIDDNLFYYQL
-1507 NEDGSIGTEKDTLIK
+1507 NKDGSISTEKDTLIE

-1531 IKNSERKIG
+1531 INNSRRKIG
-1540 VIPKAYITKSYPEE
+1540 VIPKAYITKLYPEE
-1554 NTSAVKPYFSVSIP
+1554 NTSAIKPYFSVSIP
-1568 RILNGG
+1568 RILSGG
-1574 DIGFIKSNAFNNLD
+1574 GNVKWDTFNNLD
-1588 SFFHQGHIM
+1588 SYLHQGHIM
-1597 SFNEGENGSGFN
+1597 SFNEGENFNGFN
-1609 FDKPTNI
+1609 FDLPKPIFKHTTD
-1616 LKKPELLK
+1616 LLK
-1624 IDHITERK
+1624 TEI
-1632 LAKME
+1632 AKE
-1637 DTSSVLTYSLAS
+1637 ESQSVLNYNLAS
-1649 NKYTSLLQIKPS
+1649 NKFTSLLQIKPHKINS
-1661 LAHIGLNLNCEQF
+1661 GLQLCCEQM
-1674 NDQQDG
+1674 NDQQADDEI
-1680 YELSNFCVQGVKS
+1680 YNFVLQGVKS
-1693 AIFSAAF
+1693 SVFSAAF

-1717 EVLGLRHYINEDGSK
+1717 EVLGLRHYTNEDGSK

-1747 FSQKLNDNLSE
+1747 FSQKLNDNLSN

-1770 NGEIVQFVIDL
+1770 NGEIIQFVIDL
-1781 LSVKN
+1781 LSKEN

-1818 LRLLRGNEDEIEKV
+1818 LRILRGKEDEIKKV
-1832 INADASLPEFGAFY
+1832 ISADSSLPEFGAFY
-1846 GKETW
+1846 GKDTW
-1851 LKGLGVQL
+1851 LEGVGVQL
-1859 EEFKNEYGINSELI
+1859 KEFKNEYNIKSELI
-1873 TDFKIPFLQCNQ
+1873 TDFMLPFLQGDD

-1894 IPYHPLWNKESL
+1894 IPYYPLWHKESL
-1906 NNNPLIKKILD
+1906 HNNPLIKKILD
-1917 ELDNEEIIYID
+1917 ELDNEDIIYID

-1941 KLIERGGGTE
+1941 KLKENSNQTE

>member
-6 PIGIYENLKE
+6 PIGIYENLKQ

-24 AFSVDDANFK
+24 AFSVDDLDFK
-34 SRRKEVYL
+34 TKRKEVYL
-42 PEGKD
+42 PDGKD
-47 VNNILAQEPYLELIK
+47 SNNILAQEPYLELIK
-62 PYPSSGKKI
+62 PYPSSDNKI
-71 SDLKLDDIP
+71 TDIKIEDI
-80 KDSNGKNYFS
+80 KDASGNNYFS
-90 SQEELELFQKFCEA
+90 NQEELELFQNFCKA
-104 GLVGNFPLYQHQI
+104 GLVGDFPLYQHQI

-150 LTKQI
+150 LSKQI
-155 IQWKETPEPALEYNW
+155 TKWKEIPEPPLDFNW
-170 FNKPTK
+170 FNYPAR
-176 HTKGGTA
+176 HTENGTA
-183 HYKVQ
+183 HYKAQ
-188 EQRKISTRKPSIKAI
+188 AQRKNSTRKPSIKAI

-220 KALDSKDSEKFYQ
+220 KALDSTASEEFYN
-233 DYCENHR
+233 DYCGNHR

-264 QIKHN
+264 QKKQN

-279 LYWNKIQTVINNGT
+279 LYWNKIQSVIDNGT
-293 LTEDQIEDIIYTS
+293 LTADQIEDIIYTS

-321 ETPPDIFITNYS
+321 ATPPDIFITNYS

-347 FVKTKEWL
+347 FDKTKEWL
-355 EDKNNIFH
+355 EEDKNNIFH

-384 RLVEYRLGLAP
+384 RLVEYRLGLSP

-410 PEDSESKDY
+410 PQDPESKDY

-463 ENQIKTD
+463 ENQNKTD
-470 EEIAEDIF
+470 EKIAEEIF

-488 QLKQTLLKGFENNE
+488 QLKQTLLKGFENKE
-502 GKHTFSLSD
+502 GKHTFSLTD

-517 GDEADF
+517 GDEGDF
-523 CALKGLLKLR
+523 SALKGLLKLR
-533 AIYDDEK
+533 AIYDDSK
-540 FDKIKRDLPRI
+540 YKGVKGNLPRI

-558 NVDDLH
+558 NIDDLH
-564 TVAGEKE
+564 TLAGEKD
-571 RIVLNS
+571 RIVFNS

-589 NLYCDECGTLFYGGR
+589 NLYCDECGTVFYGGR
-604 RFDKGKR
+604 RYDNNGG
-611 LEMLPISSEYEKMP
+611 LEMLPISSEYENMP
-625 DLNLDKRPEYLKFG
+625 DLNLDKRPEYLSHS
-639 EFIVFWPNVLL
+639 EFIVFWPNKLL
-650 GKELNPQSKTFDEV
+650 GKELNDESKEFKEV
-664 NGLNGSWEKA
+664 NRLEGSWNKA
-674 LLHINKGTIYVSPD
+674 FLHINKGTISLNRSD
-688 NESDSD
+688 ESKPE
-694 YLSGYIYRVNSED
+694 YLSGYIYRVND
-707 SKSLP
+707 KKSKSLP
-712 CQCPQCAQTYKDKK
+712 CQCPQCAQTYIYKK

-743 QVLASSLLKQLSPE
+743 QVLASSLLKQLSPN

-790 RKNVFRIGNINI
+790 RKNVFRLGLINDADIRTEVDDFFISRDESDWKWGNLSQDVQKFCNINFP
-802 DQIKNKISDYFDTTS
+802 NKIDDLNEDNGIIFKNTLIVKCFD
-817 EEDWNWEKIIE
+817 KMV
-828 NEELGSFL
+828 GS
-836 NIKVDSSFLQIL
+836 NMK
-848 KSQSGESFKMFLT
+848 T
-861 PIINGLESSNDK
+861 
-873 LIPIKNLLPS
+873 IPIKNLMPT
-883 RNKPG
+883 RDNPG
-888 ELFRDFLIRGI
+888 LLFKEFIETGI
-899 NPVGNDYKFQK
+899 NPVGNDYNFQK
-910 NWGGRGSAN
+910 SKDGKGELN
-919 WYDIYNLD
+919 WYDIFNLE
-927 NGDFSDGIEDT
+927 NGQFNNDKIQGPEGSELYSKLQKEFS
-938 TIGGS
+938 
-943 GFHEDIQN
+943 
-951 EFIEQICNVLFGR
+951 EQICNVLFGR

-971 MAKGFISFPDKQ
+971 MAKGYISFPEDQ
-983 LELIVTKIREAGFSV
+983 LDLIFSKLRDSDV
-998 SLEEN
+998 SLSPEIN
-1003 ELLKQIINSFIRI
+1003 QILKEMVNSLIRI
-1016 LGYKYRHWGT
+1016 FGYKFRHIGST
-1026 SYAPANNYANI
+1026 YAPQNNYSNI
-1037 TTYAKFIAKDSTYK
+1037 ISFNNLKATSAYRK
-1051 SYIDKVFVVN
+1051 YIDMVFKNNEELNSINKVSFVN
-1061 DNLQHIDRIVLV
+1061 
-1073 TSFLNVLGEFNP
+1073 SFLNTLNDFNP
-1085 HKQFSKVKY
+1085 AKQFS
-1094 SKTGERT
+1094 TGI
-1101 TELTAPFTP
+1101 FQP
-1110 YIHPYHFDLFLLKE
+1110 YIDPTYFKITHLNQDDK
-1124 EDLVYK
+1124 VYK

-1136 NHGHK
+1136 NHGHF
-1141 SAGVCAHCFKP
+1141 SAGVCSHCFSP
-1152 LDLNNHIAAKEV
+1152 LDINNYSKAKDV
-1164 WEENFYANSEEP
+1164 WAENFYANIEVP

-1207 NAISSSKKAE
+1207 NTSSKKAE

-1313 KEILRSVFKVKGSGN
+1313 KEILRSVFKLKGIGN
-1328 VLMSENPPEKFQD
+1328 VLMSEDPPEKFQD

-1346 GSFEDFE
+1346 GSFDDFK
-1353 NELSITKTDF
+1353 NELSISKTDF
-1363 IIEIN
+1363 VTEIN
-1368 VLLKNNDIIS
+1368 LLLVNEDIIS
-1378 LANHLKFTKNFYEA
+1378 LANHLNFSPDYFEA
-1392 NFKGNKI
+1392 NFNGVKI
-1399 YDEILSK
+1399 YNEIFVK
-1406 LSQLEIKPIGLA
+1406 LRDLEIKPIGLA

-1466 EITKDKKIYRVE
+1466 EITKDKKIFKVE
-1478 AITSPITKRNDLTQY
+1478 GITSPITKRKNLTQY
-1493 NVRPIDDNLFYYQI
+1493 DVKPIDDNLFYYQL
-1507 NEDGSIGTEKDTLIK
+1507 NKDGSISTEKDTLI
-1522 EFANEDWES
+1522 EDFANEDWES
-1531 IKNSERKIG
+1531 INNSGRKIG
-1540 VIPKAYITKSYPEE
+1540 VIPKAYITKLYPEE
-1554 NTSAVKPYFSVSIP
+1554 NTSAIKPYFSVSIP
-1568 RILNGG
+1568 RILSGG
-1574 DIGFIKSNAFNNLD
+1574 GNVKWDTFNNLD
-1588 SFFHQGHIM
+1588 SYLHQGHIM
-1597 SFNEGENGSGFN
+1597 SFNEGENYDGFN
-1609 FDKPTNI
+1609 FDLPKPIFKNTTD
-1616 LKKPELLK
+1616 LLK
-1624 IDHITERK
+1624 TEI
-1632 LAKME
+1632 AKE
-1637 DTSSVLTYSLAS
+1637 ESQSVLNYNLAS
-1649 NKYTSLLQIKPS
+1649 NKFTSLLQIKP
-1661 LAHIGLNLNCEQF
+1661 HKIYYGLQLCCEQM
-1674 NDQQDG
+1674 NDQQAD
-1680 YELSNFCVQGVKS
+1680 YEIYDFVLQGVKS
-1693 AIFSAAF
+1693 SVFSAAF

-1717 EVLGLRHYINEDGSK
+1717 EVLGLRHYTNEDGSK

-1747 FSQKLNDNLSE
+1747 FSQKLNDNLSN

-1770 NGEIVQFVIDL
+1770 NGEIIQFVIDL
-1781 LSVKN
+1781 LSKEN

-1818 LRLLRGNEDEIEKV
+1818 LRILRGKEDEIEKV
-1832 INADASLPEFGAFY
+1832 INADSSLPEFGAFY

-1851 LKGLGVQL
+1851 LEGVGAQL
-1859 EEFKNEYGINSELI
+1859 EEFKEEYNINSELI
-1873 TDFKIPFLQCNQ
+1873 TDFVLPFLQCE
-1885 NSDYANKII
+1885 APFENKII
-1894 IPYHPLWNKESL
+1894 IPYHPLWHKESL
-1906 NNNPLIKKILD
+1906 HNNPIIKEILD

-1941 KLIERGGGTE
+1941 KLIKNRNQTE